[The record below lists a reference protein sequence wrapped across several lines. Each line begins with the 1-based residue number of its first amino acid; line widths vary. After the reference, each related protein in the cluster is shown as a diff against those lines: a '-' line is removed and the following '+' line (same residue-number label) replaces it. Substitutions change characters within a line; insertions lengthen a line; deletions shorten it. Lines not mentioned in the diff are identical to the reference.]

1 MAGAQQ
7 PGRFR
12 PAELDAGDLGPGAE
26 AQLLGTARELEWL
39 AASDDVGP
47 GAGFADR
54 VMAAVSRE
62 PTPRPLAA
70 AIGATRRRS
79 PIAALSALGD
89 VWRVAFSGGRPFAVR
104 VPAIALVLLLVVG
117 SVGAGALGAGAVA
130 GLLGRAPDATPG
142 LSSAPLASSSLA
154 EPSASSSPSPTEA
167 ESPEP
172 SGQPEES
179 ESPQPSAAAQ
189 PTVAPART
197 PAAPDGGSVH
207 PTGTP
212 RDGSQPTAPPEA
224 TPTPNVGE
232 TPKPGETPQPTGTP
246 EPTSG
251 QGGGTGGG

>member
-7 PGRFR
+7 SGRFR
-12 PAELDAGDLGPGAE
+12 AAELDAGDLGPGAE

-39 AASDDVGP
+39 AASEDVGP

-62 PTPRPLAA
+62 PTPRPLTA

-89 VWRVAFSGGRPFAVR
+89 LCRVAFSGGRPFAVR
-104 VPAIALVLLLVVG
+104 VPAIALVVLLVVG

-130 GLLGRAPDATPG
+130 GLLGRAPEATPA
-142 LSSAPLASSSLA
+142 LSSAPLASPSPTEL
-154 EPSASSSPSPTEA
+154 SASSSPSPTEA

-179 ESPQPSAAAQ
+179 ESPQPSATVQ

-197 PAAPDGGSVH
+197 PAASEGGSVH

-212 RDGSQPTAPPEA
+212 HDGSRP
-224 TPTPNVGE
+224 TPTPKASPTPNPGE

-251 QGGGTGGG
+251 QGGGAGGG